1 MAGRPVPKALL
12 WVLAVLITLA
22 SAVYQRLSGPTYPL
36 RASVT
41 LAADE
46 YRFRLTRTHEGST
59 DQPIRLRIA
68 DPDVTGEV
76 KWRRYPTDDAWQTL
90 VMRRSGDWLE
100 TALPNQ
106 PAAGKLEYQVR
117 LQKGGDRAIVP
128 ERPAITRFKGV
139 VSPYVLGPHILA
151 MFLSMLVGTR
161 AGLAALAG
169 HDAKRFTYHAFGLLI
184 LGGFVLGPAVQKQAF
199 DEWWAGVP
207 YGWDLTDNKT
217 LIAGLAWAW
226 AVWALARRQASARLA
241 VAVAAFATLAVFMI
255 PHSVWGSEI
264 KWDSAPPAGTATPAP
279 GPGHP

>member
-1 MAGRPVPKALL
+1 MSRSVSKALL
-12 WVLAVLITLA
+12 WTLAVLITLA
-22 SAVYQRLSGPTYPL
+22 SAVYQRLSGPTYPV
-36 RASVT
+36 RVSVT
-41 LAADE
+41 LGGDQH
-46 YRFRLTRTHEGST
+46 RLRLTRSHEGAT
-59 DQPIRLRIA
+59 DQPIRLQIA
-68 DPDVTGEV
+68 DPAVAGEV
-76 KWRRYPTDDAWQTL
+76 KWRRYPTADAWQTIVL
-90 VMRRSGDWLE
+90 RRSGDWLE
-100 TALPNQ
+100 AALPNQ

-117 LQKGGDRAIVP
+117 LQKGHDRAIVP

-151 MFLSMLVGTR
+151 MFLSMLIGTR

-217 LIAGLAWAW
+217 LVAGLAWAW

-241 VAVAAFATLAVFMI
+241 VAVAAFATLVVFMI

-264 KWDSAPPAGTATPAP
+264 TWDSAGPAGPAAP
-279 GPGHP
+279 AEGPGAS